1 MQSIF
6 RFNSTNLILK
16 FRSQVMLMLTTMK
29 KTVKMRKMI
38 LVSELDLMYVTN
50 ESNISGDITIK

>member
-1 MQSIF
+1 
-6 RFNSTNLILK
+6 
-16 FRSQVMLMLTTMK
+16 MLMLTTMK

-38 LVSELDLMYVTN
+38 LLSELDLMYVTN